1 MPRGKKHR
9 TLGQV
14 YFGRF
19 TGADPTEIVIIRRE
33 VDADRGE
40 WVYLRAPVADD
51 AAHLIVDA
59 PTNQG
64 RTLRAV
70 VERSDTLYLRETAP
84 TGWETLSVAQFGL
97 AGGEVFAVADMNEF
111 DEVEG
116 DDEVE
121 LPMFDI
127 GSPGPPDPDLA
138 PPAAPLLA
146 VAPAAAYVRDPGLV
160 AAPAY
165 AGGIGGPPP
174 WVLGGRRRS
183 TDAAAAPPTELAAQD
198 WALIAP
204 HIAAAVQTA
213 LRPELEQLTSRMSQL
228 EVGQSD
234 ARLHAPVVTPGEYF
248 APPARA
254 PPTPAHAPLPS
265 ALAPTPLAPPAYAPY
280 GVPSVASADAAAVAE
295 ARALLSGTVSAR
307 AATSQ
312 MLSLSAPS
320 TGRAAGGGT
329 ALTLAKLIQML
340 ESRDDIGSLLGSD
353 EVLGGV
359 GGASGAKGLA
369 ALERARLAFEAH
381 PRTLWDFV
389 MAQVTRLTR
398 VGGGGLLAYFRG
410 TAVQND
416 EMALFLL
423 HLVERISVA
432 ALAGDGDMVL
442 GLCGSAITFLDQAAR
457 DSFSLTLATDLSLIR
472 DPELP
477 YLGPATDADKR
488 LRARYGKPF
497 SPLVDPSTYAAVV
510 AALKDLDV
518 LTKAA
523 AAAKGKGK
531 GKA

>member
-9 TLGQV
+9 TLGQL

-33 VDADRGE
+33 IDADRGE
-40 WVYLRAPVADD
+40 WVYIRAPVADD
-51 AAHLIVDA
+51 AAHVIVDA
-59 PTNQG
+59 PTNRG

-70 VERSDTLYLRETAP
+70 VERSDTLYLRDSAP
-84 TGWETLSVAQFGL
+84 TGWEDLSVARFGL
-97 AGGEVFAVADMNEF
+97 APGEVFAVADMNEF

-127 GSPGPPDPDLA
+127 GSPGPPDPDLG

-146 VAPAAAYVRDPGLV
+146 VAPAAPAGLV

-174 WVLGGRRRS
+174 WVLGGRHRS
-183 TDAAAAPPTELAAQD
+183 TDAAAAPPAELAAQD

-213 LRPELEQLTSRMSQL
+213 LRPELEQLTSRMTQL
-228 EVGQSD
+228 EVGRSD
-234 ARLHAPVVTPGEYF
+234 GRLHAPVVTPGEYF

-254 PPTPAHAPLPS
+254 PPTLAHVPLPS
-265 ALAPTPLAPPAYAPY
+265 ALAPAPPVAPAYAPY

-312 MLSLSAPS
+312 MLTLSAPS

-329 ALTLAKLIQML
+329 VLTLAKLIQAL
-340 ESRDDIGSLLGSD
+340 ESRDDIGSILGSD

-488 LRARYGKPF
+488 QRARYGKPF

-510 AALKDLDV
+510 AALKDIDV

-531 GKA
+531 GKG